1 MNIVKEVCE
10 SVVYLHISMSIFRLI
25 NSSLTKLITRKLEG
39 HIMNV
44 ATGERLNLTLSTKGS
59 SEQTKISP
67 SMPYLVGHDKKIM
80 EFYIKLSE
88 DGKVSE
94 EKAVLQYSF
103 VRKGIV
109 DLEHTE
115 VPPLFRGRGIAKILA
130 REALDYFVKENIK
143 MKLSCTYLQK
153 YVRENPLPQYLEKI
167 VTS

>member
-1 MNIVKEVCE
+1 M
-10 SVVYLHISMSIFRLI
+10 SMSLFRLI
-25 NSSLTKLITRKLEG
+25 NSSLIKLITPKLDG

-44 ATGERLNLTLSTKGS
+44 ATEGNQLNLKSSMKDNSKQTNIST
-59 SEQTKISP
+59 T
-67 SMPYLVGHDKKIM
+67 MPYLVGHDKKIK

-88 DGKVSE
+88 DGKVSD

-103 VRKGIV
+103 VHKGIV
-109 DLEHTE
+109 DLMHTE
-115 VPPLFRGRGIAKILA
+115 VPPLFRGHGIAKILA
-130 REALDYFVKENIK
+130 REALDYFVKENLN